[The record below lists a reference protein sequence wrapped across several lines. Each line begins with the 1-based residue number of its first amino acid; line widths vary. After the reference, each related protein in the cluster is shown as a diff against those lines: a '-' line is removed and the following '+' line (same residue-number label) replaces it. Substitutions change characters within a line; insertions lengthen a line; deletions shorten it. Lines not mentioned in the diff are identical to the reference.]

1 MTRGAAAEKESGSN
15 EAEAEPSLLTTGD
28 MARLTGSTLRTVRF
42 YEEAGLLCPTTR
54 TEGGHRM
61 FDDQELLKLQLILD
75 LREACLSLCDIKE
88 LFALKNTCTN
98 AEEASEQMS
107 AILGR
112 QIDEM
117 QKKITKLRRLRE
129 ELASTVSVIRE
140 CQTCPTPAFPR
151 SCGGCEMLE
160 RTDLPRAVKLL
171 WG

>member
-1 MTRGAAAEKESGSN
+1 MTDDGYTITDAGEHDG
-15 EAEAEPSLLTTGD
+15 PCLLTTGD
-28 MARLTGSTLRTVRF
+28 MARLTDSTLRTVRF

-54 TEGGHRM
+54 SDGGHRM
-61 FDDQELLKLQLILD
+61 FDDKELLKLQLILD
-75 LREACLSLCDIKE
+75 LREACLSLSDIKQ
-88 LFALKNTCTN
+88 LFELKNTCAN

-107 AILGR
+107 QILGR

-140 CQTCPTPAFPR
+140 CQTCPTPSFPR

-160 RTDLPRAVKLL
+160 RVDLPRAVKLL